1 MGESRMLKKS
11 EEDFIGNLK
20 PDKRVNSLFAVS
32 DKVIKTART
41 GSKYI
46 NFTLSDKTG
55 TITGRMFSNEKTEE
69 VYDSIDVGS
78 VCQIIGRVDEF
89 PRGSGSLN
97 IRVIRIQECLED
109 EYDLNDFM
117 RVSKKDRD
125 ELISEIKDT
134 IEMIK
139 TDDLKDLLNAFFS
152 DEEFVREFYRSPSAK
167 IYHHNYIG
175 GLLEHTVEVLQI
187 CKKTCKIFP
196 ELDKDLLY
204 TGAILHDVGKLRAYN
219 YDKLSIEISEEGY
232 LLDHLYISCEMIKEK
247 INEIEMPQ
255 KLINKLLHLVL
266 SHHGDVTTGWGSP
279 VNPKI
284 PEAVALHHADNLDAK
299 VQGMLQKTG

>member
-1 MGESRMLKKS
+1 MGIIMGESRMLKKS
-11 EEDFIGNLK
+11 NEDFIGNLK

-55 TITGRMFSNEKTEE
+55 TITGRMFSNEKTEK

-196 ELDKDLLY
+196 
-204 TGAILHDVGKLRAYN
+204 
-219 YDKLSIEISEEGY
+219 
-232 LLDHLYISCEMIKEK
+232 
-247 INEIEMPQ
+247 
-255 KLINKLLHLVL
+255 
-266 SHHGDVTTGWGSP
+266 
-279 VNPKI
+279 
-284 PEAVALHHADNLDAK
+284 
-299 VQGMLQKTG
+299 